1 MANLSAYLNFS
12 VALRYDLTT
21 KVIRLTDTST
31 YPVGVNV
38 GITGIVSIQQPDGIT
53 VTGSFSTPDVTWD
66 GSALTVAEKE
76 LRLATNGQPQNG
88 SYTITYTVRH
98 GSYDDTTL
106 TRVFTIDFSQPEL
119 VITKAFNVFTPQIKA
134 IDTTV
139 YDVTGMLLQNVA
151 RSWSATIGTVG
162 STTGSTQEFDISYGG
177 QYYDADYSI
186 TLTST
191 VEWDLAS
198 YNYVTI
204 FKKISKTVS
213 GSADTPKTLAAL
225 RDDLDA
231 FKLEL
236 DALIN
241 NTEQYDVKNAYY
253 TKASLLFQQM
263 VDRGRN
269 GELTGLEDYYY
280 EIVRQ
285 LNDGVSPAY
294 TNTNAIIPAYDW
306 GVGSGSVTW
315 ESVTSKP
322 SSFRI
327 QWVTGDVGFPA
338 AGTSTLS
345 DARLANVKVIYFRNG
360 IQQYK
365 GDPGDG
371 DSYYDK
377 PDSGVGSN
385 VLTVY
390 GAWQTG
396 DKNVIYTW
404 PL

>member
-12 VALRYDLTT
+12 VTLRYDLAT
-21 KVIRLTDTST
+21 KVIRIVDTSA
-31 YPVGVNV
+31 YPVGVNA
-38 GITGIVSIQQPDGIT
+38 GITGIVSITQPDGI
-53 VTGSFSTPDVTWD
+53 VVSGSFASPDVTWS

-76 LRLATNGQPQNG
+76 LRVATNGQPQNG
-88 SYTITYTVRH
+88 SYTVTYTVRH
-98 GSYDDTTL
+98 ASYDDTTL
-106 TRVFTIDFSQPEL
+106 TRVFTLNFTQPEL
-119 VITKAFNVFTPQIKA
+119 VITKAFDVFTPEIRA
-134 IDTTV
+134 IDTTD
-139 YDVTGMLLQNVA
+139 YDVTGLLLQNVT
-151 RSWSATIGTVG
+151 RSWSADIGTVG
-162 STTGSTQEFDISYGG
+162 STTGSTQEFDIAYSG
-177 QYYDADYSI
+177 QYYDAEYDI
-186 TLTST
+186 TLEST
-191 VEWDLAS
+191 VEWDLS
-198 YNYVTI
+198 SFSYVTI

-213 GSADTPKTLAAL
+213 GSADTPKTIADL

-241 NTEQYDVKNAYY
+241 NSDRYETKNTLY

-269 GELTGLEDYYY
+269 GELTGLEDYHY
-280 EIVRQ
+280 EIVRL
-285 LNDGVSPAY
+285 LNDGVSPSY
-294 TNTNAIIPAYDW
+294 TNTNTAIAAYNW
-306 GVGSGSVTW
+306 GVGSGSATW
-315 ESVTSKP
+315 ASITGKP
-322 SSFRI
+322 QSERI

-338 AGTSTLS
+338 AGTSTLT
-345 DARLANVKVIYFRNG
+345 DARLSNVKIIYFRNG

-365 GDPGDG
+365 GNPGDG

-377 PDSGVGSN
+377 PDSGAGSN
-385 VLTVY
+385 ILTVY